1 MKYAVTVL
9 AALLVS
15 ASIGWATA
23 QAETPRVKEHSRETR
38 GAQQQDGGSRE
49 EVKAVQEALREH
61 GQNPGPIDGVMGP
74 KTQAALREFQRSEGL
89 PETGRIDPE
98 TMAKLGATA
107 PDEQWM
113 ERRPQEGMERAPQER
128 MPQER
133 PQEQTPQTG
142 TQPRP
147 QERKTY

>member
-15 ASIGWATA
+15 ASIGLAT
-23 QAETPRVKEHSRETR
+23 ETR
-38 GAQQQDGGSRE
+38 AAEREARGTQQHDRQDASRE

-61 GQNPGPIDGVMGP
+61 GQDPGPIDGIMGP

-113 ERRPQEGMERAPQER
+113 ERTPQEGMERAPQER

-147 QERKTY
+147 QERPY